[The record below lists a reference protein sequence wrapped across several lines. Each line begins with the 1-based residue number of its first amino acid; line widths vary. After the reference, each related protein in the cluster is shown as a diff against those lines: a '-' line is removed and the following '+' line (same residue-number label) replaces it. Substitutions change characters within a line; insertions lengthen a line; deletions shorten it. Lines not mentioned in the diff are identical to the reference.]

1 MSSLQRIVYFCA
13 LASMVACT
21 HPTKLSAPE
30 EFAELGHSGPYT
42 YRAMTARGV
51 VVGVRAEK
59 NAPQASLQFWTEA
72 IDLKLRKQGYEASS
86 AHDVKSVEGV
96 PGKQLRY
103 VRNEDRRPYRYW
115 LTVYVTG
122 DQVFLVEA
130 TGDKEAFDPA
140 EDSVQRTVLSLRG
153 AKG

>member
-1 MSSLQRIVYFCA
+1 
-13 LASMVACT
+13 
-21 HPTKLSAPE
+21 
-30 EFAELGHSGPYT
+30 
-42 YRAMTARGV
+42 
-51 VVGVRAEK
+51 VGVRAEK

-140 EDSVQRTVLSLRG
+140 EESVQRTVLSLRG